1 MNYTLRLGTERG
13 EVSEKKSNS
22 PLATDYNRG
31 FLEKLTR
38 GQRIDG
44 TILAVDGR
52 VTMDFGGQQLNFP
65 LEMLPDAVPGE
76 KRCFEVV
83 KVPPPEL
90 ELRQV
95 ERSRGEA
102 RRIIKAEVGITD
114 KDWEEARARKEQ
126 EARQSGK
133 DRAVRDSLGRLE
145 DIGSIFTEQDCEQL
159 ERGGFPA
166 GSMTVDGLYGAI
178 NRIKSGGA
186 GMGSTLDRIENGWT
200 EIEIAA
206 RLRAENLPVTAQN
219 VQRINKA
226 LALGDT
232 VGMMDEKTMKYLI
245 AADAEPTV
253 KNIYKA
259 YYSGGTG
266 GREQKR
272 ELTGPEWS
280 QLESQARTIIE
291 NTGYEADKKNLS
303 DARWLIENE
312 LPLTS
317 RTFAYKKE
325 LEGIKEQADKNYLM
339 DRMAEG
345 MKSGAAPEDASL
357 AVPDTARLQKV
368 IEDVNSISSEAVSRA
383 VREGQELTIKKLTE
397 IQAERINSRKRNEEQ
412 ETSPRQE
419 YEEAELPGAS
429 LQEYEEVKAQR
440 QLEEIRLRMTLE
452 AAQRLEKKGISIET
466 ERLEKI
472 VEELRRQED
481 SYYQSLLREAGAGST
496 PESVEILKNTTAGME
511 RLRHIPSAVLGSTLA
526 DRRSQTIPGLLSE
539 GVKLQAAFE
548 RAGTAYEPLMT
559 VPSAEY
565 GDSIQKAFA
574 NVNSLL
580 SELGIENTRA
590 NQRAARILGY
600 NQMEINQETIEQVKV
615 YDKEVES
622 LLQNLH
628 PAVTVRM
635 IKEGIDPMKLP
646 IDQLNTMIG
655 KMKEEQGITSEDKF
669 SSYLHRLEKKDG
681 ITPEERRE
689 YIGVYRLLYQIEK
702 SDGAALGAVVR
713 ADREV
718 TLANLL
724 TALQTR
730 RKGSV
735 NAAVDDGFGML
746 AEEAKTAEQVQYQ
759 ERLLKQIT
767 EEITPQKLSRLQ
779 QEKQQNALL
788 PDDQESDD
796 RVRKAVQDPDI
807 ERKEAQEQ
815 RAETQNNQAQEIR
828 TQNAQTLARDA
839 QMQNALLQSI
849 LSQMPE
855 GEADRFTS
863 LPEEGGRLWGSI
875 RDISLERLLEQLQD
889 RNNDT
894 AHQELYTNTVQ
905 QIREL
910 SRNGEQALKFL
921 NDYQMESTI
930 QNIMLASRLL
940 SNGLPPALRIVKQQE
955 EEEGNS
961 DQELKETQELSD
973 TLIDKSSINEAFE
986 KLEGQARTMLEK
998 ACSGEVIDSS
1008 RLAELKMLGQ
1018 QTTFLRKLASREFY
1032 QIPVETA
1039 KGITNMNLT
1048 ILRGSQESG
1057 RVSAILQ
1064 SEALGDVKAEFSLK
1078 SRTVKGFITCNSREG
1093 LDRLR
1098 DNAAELMQAAAES
1111 GVDLKQLDFGFN
1123 DWDRDNYTYQNPE
1136 QGEPG
1141 VLPGNETER
1150 ILYRMARA
1158 LVKTVSLAENNGE
1171 SR

>member
-22 PLATDYNRG
+22 PLAADYNRG

-52 VTMDFGGQQLNFP
+52 VTMDLGGQQLNFP

-76 KRCFEVV
+76 KRSFEVV

-102 RRIIKAEVGITD
+102 RRIIKTEVGITD

-145 DIGSIFTEQDCEQL
+145 DIGSRFTEQDCEQL

-178 NRIKSGGA
+178 NRIKSGGD

-226 LALGDT
+226 LDLGNT

-259 YYSGGTG
+259 YYSGGAG

-291 NTGYEADKKNLS
+291 NAGYEADKKNLS

-345 MKSGAAPEDASL
+345 MKSGTAPEDASL

-368 IEDVNSISSEAVSRA
+368 VEDVNSISSEAVSRA

-397 IQAERINSRKRNEEQ
+397 IQAERINSRKRSEEQ
-412 ETSPRQE
+412 GTSLRQE

-496 PESVEILKNTTAGME
+496 PEAVEILKNTTAGME

-548 RAGTAYEPLMT
+548 KAGTAYEPLMT

-669 SSYLHRLEKKDG
+669 SNYLHRLEKKDG

-735 NAAVDDGFGML
+735 NAAVDDGFGVL

-767 EEITPQKLSRLQ
+767 EEITPQKLSQLQ
-779 QEKQQNALL
+779 QEKQQDAL
-788 PDDQESDD
+788 
-796 RVRKAVQDPDI
+796 
-807 ERKEAQEQ
+807 
-815 RAETQNNQAQEIR
+815 
-828 TQNAQTLARDA
+828 
-839 QMQNALLQSI
+839 
-849 LSQMPE
+849 
-855 GEADRFTS
+855 

-875 RDISLERLLEQLQD
+875 RDLSLERLLEQLQD

-894 AHQELYTNTVQ
+894 AHQELHTNTVQ
-905 QIREL
+905 QIRDL
-910 SRNGEQALKFL
+910 SRNAEQALKFL

-940 SNGLPPALRIVKQQE
+940 SNGLPPALRIVKQQQE

-973 TLIDKSSINEAFE
+973 TLIDKSSVNEAFE

-1057 RVSAILQ
+1057 RVSATLQ

-1123 DWDRDNYTYQNPE
+1123 DWDRDNYAYQNPE